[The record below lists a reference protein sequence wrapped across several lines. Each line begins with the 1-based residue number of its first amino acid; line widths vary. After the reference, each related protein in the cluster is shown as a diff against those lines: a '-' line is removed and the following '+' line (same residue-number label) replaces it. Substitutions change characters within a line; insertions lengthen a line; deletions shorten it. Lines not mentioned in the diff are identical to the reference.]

1 MALVTGRVVGSGQA
15 NVSVLLLSESVSVR
29 MTLTTLKEE
38 GHESVMTID
47 IPEVTYDRLS
57 EDCKTILRAIEP
69 DSVGS
74 SCFAVITKDDA
85 KTLTTCLRNAGHPA
99 TVIRRPKLLP
109 VDSSPEVAVPSTIPS
124 EPVQAEQAIQPTIED
139 QKPSEGFVG
148 DAMAIPTPIPAPMS
162 QQEQQYREIAG
173 QVLSGNRHNLYATQ
187 RVDMGSARTIDPEVH
202 VRRMRE
208 VLEACKE
215 ECVVLSYDIP
225 DTVKDQCP
233 NPSSWL
239 WRYGFRF
246 NLSVW
251 MVPLKTINDQDSQ
264 VSQAIRHW
272 QSHGVRV
279 RWVRQHP
286 DEARKI
292 QEYAIEDLRIQLVE
306 WHTSLI
312 RTIEGADKKLRE
324 ELDKLPPESTERDE
338 LRLHQ
343 QRDSAIR
350 GCIKKA
356 SDNLDS
362 ALKCAEIFDMTED
375 VDDLVR
381 ALRFARESALQSFN
395 ADAIRRGVKRAI

>member
-1 MALVTGRVVGSGQA
+1 MSKVTKRVVAIEQA
-15 NVSVLLLSESVSVR
+15 NVRVSLTTQHMTIETLLEENQTTFVRVSVQPQHWD
-29 MTLTTLKEE
+29 TLYTSEVK
-38 GHESVMTID
+38 D
-47 IPEVTYDRLS
+47 ILS
-57 EDCKTILRAIEP
+57 AIEP
-69 DSVGS
+69 DGPGLL
-74 SCFAVITKDDA
+74 CYAYLIKADGQT
-85 KTLTTCLRNAGHPA
+85 LRNQLS
-99 TVIRRPKLLP
+99 KY
-109 VDSSPEVAVPSTIPS
+109 DSSVFSMTHRAKERVVPSPAIAPS
-124 EPVQAEQAIQPTIED
+124 PSPIVSGPVQPVQAGSPIVED
-139 QKPSEGFVG
+139 PKPSEGFVG
-148 DAMAIPTPIPAPMS
+148 AAMAVPSVPVPVPVMS

-173 QVLSGNRHNLYATQ
+173 HVLSGNRHNLYATQ
-187 RVDMGSARTIDPEVH
+187 RVNMGTARTIDPELH

-208 VLEACKE
+208 VIDACKE

-251 MVPLKTINDQDSQ
+251 MVPLKTINDEDSQ

-286 DEARKI
+286 DEAKKI

-312 RTIEGADKKLRE
+312 RTIEGADTKLRE

-338 LRLHQ
+338 LRLQQ

-350 GCIKKA
+350 KCLGKA

-395 ADAIRRGVKRAI
+395 ADAIRRGVKRAV